1 MNIGIPYEENIYENR
16 VSMTPYAVNVLKKR
30 NHQVFIT
37 VDSGIKSGFSNDDYK
52 KAGAIITQ
60 SNKETYLNSEIIVKV
75 NAPINSEIEYL
86 REGQILF
93 SFLNLIND
101 FELTE
106 KLSKKKI
113 TAIAYEMIRNG
124 KSAPIVESMSRIAGK
139 LSFSIGSEILS
150 KPNSGKGVLLGG
162 SPSASRSKIVIIG
175 AGNAGMELLKMGV
188 HAGSRISVFD
198 NDLEKLNIIAHE
210 FPGVETFYPYHE
222 LLIKQLKNTDLVL
235 GSTSSYKKKTTRL
248 ISPEMLK
255 MMEPRSVFI
264 DLTAASGGM
273 SETSKTTELGK
284 PLYLLNDIEIFHY
297 CVHNIAA
304 SVPKTAVNALSTSIL
319 PHLLRITEGYI
330 EQSPS
335 IIDAICINKGK
346 IAEFLEVKEPIAKQ
360 KQIEALISEDD
371 EDDDT
376 GINWRGV
383 NDKRDY

>member
-1 MNIGIPYEENIYENR
+1 
-16 VSMTPYAVNVLKKR
+16 
-30 NHQVFIT
+30 
-37 VDSGIKSGFSNDDYK
+37 SGFSNDDYK
-52 KAGAIITQ
+52 KAGAILTQ

-113 TAIAYEMIRNG
+113 TAIAYEMVRNG

-198 NDLEKLNIIAHE
+198 NDLEKLNVIAHE

-222 LLIKQLKNTDLVL
+222 LLIKQLKN
-235 GSTSSYKKKTTRL
+235 
-248 ISPEMLK
+248 
-255 MMEPRSVFI
+255 
-264 DLTAASGGM
+264 
-273 SETSKTTELGK
+273 
-284 PLYLLNDIEIFHY
+284 
-297 CVHNIAA
+297 
-304 SVPKTAVNALSTSIL
+304 
-319 PHLLRITEGYI
+319 
-330 EQSPS
+330 
-335 IIDAICINKGK
+335 
-346 IAEFLEVKEPIAKQ
+346 
-360 KQIEALISEDD
+360 
-371 EDDDT
+371 
-376 GINWRGV
+376 
-383 NDKRDY
+383 